1 MSRVLSLKEVQA
13 YCAEMLRTIDEIST
27 RRGLRYYLVCG
38 SVLGAVRH
46 GGPIPWDEDVDITVP
61 LPELGHFCDVLDEE
75 FVDTPYCVVRPGD
88 RSVANNITTFPR
100 VTLKGMNPRKMHVD
114 IFPQIGITSDPEEQV
129 RFTQKLTE
137 VKTLYRDKQ
146 VAYTNTGEWWKR
158 LGKLAMR
165 VKLAG
170 VDGDK
175 ELEEFQRLCATYPHG
190 EAEFVTNPCGKYGT
204 KNIVPK
210 AWFGTPRRMAYLD
223 MMLPVPEH
231 TEEYLTHYYKD
242 YMKYPPQEEIDKMM
256 QYTVTL
262 ED

>member
-1 MSRVLSLKEVQA
+1 
-13 YCAEMLRTIDEIST
+13 
-27 RRGLRYYLVCG
+27 
-38 SVLGAVRH
+38 VLGAVRH
-46 GGPIPWDEDVDITVP
+46 GGPIPWDYDVDITVP
-61 LPELGHFCDVLDEE
+61 LPELAHFCDVLEEE
-75 FVDTPYCVVRPGD
+75 FVDTPYRVVRPGD
-88 RSVANNITTFPR
+88 KSVPNNITTFPR
-100 VTLKGMNPRKMHVD
+100 VTMKKINPRKMHID

-165 VKLAG
+165 VKLAS
-170 VDGDK
+170 VDADK
-175 ELEEFQRLCATYPHG
+175 TLETFRQLCATYPHG
-190 EAEFVTNPCGKYGT
+190 EAEYVTNPCGKYGT
-204 KNIVPK
+204 KNIVLK
-210 AWFGTPRRMAYLD
+210 SWFGTPRRIPYLD
-223 MMLPVPEH
+223 MLLPVPEH